1 MADYNSIYT
10 GAQIDSAIGALSTA
24 LQPSDISAFE
34 SSTQLNN
41 RDSANR
47 NRSNHTGTQLA
58 STISDFETAV
68 DNLTLDSANV
78 LGLIDSAHV
87 QLRQDYAYASL
98 TDAPN
103 VLDSADVSLIA
114 GGLSGWGGDSAT
126 VLGLIDSA
134 SCSTTTRLR
143 LRFVK
148 RCPNSIICFY

>member
-98 TDAPN
+98 TGAPP
-103 VLDSADVSLIA
+103 VLEFTRCLIHR
-114 GGLSGWGGDSAT
+114 WC
-126 VLGLIDSA
+126 V
-134 SCSTTTRLR
+134 R
-143 LRFVK
+143 
-148 RCPNSIICFY
+148 